1 MLKELKVKVNVS
13 KGSVLTGN
21 AWVDVLFGGEK
32 VVEHAEVTALFKPI
46 DEVKTNVI
54 EFTIEQFDDSFQ
66 NTLTIINSPET
77 IGPIQIYGV
86 EFYLDGK
93 DAGVTWQTATKEK
106 PMRFGGQP
114 SVIITNPHVGDPNFG
129 GWCSVT
135 DVSPGM
141 SITWGLAD
149 LVAIS
154 Q

>member
-21 AWVDVLFGGEK
+21 AWIDVLFGGEK

-66 NTLTIINSPET
+66 NTLTILNSPET
-77 IGPIQIYGV
+77 IGPIQIYAV
-86 EFYLDGK
+86 EFYLNDEN
-93 DAGVTWQTATKEK
+93 AGVTWQTATKEK
-106 PMRFGGQP
+106 PLRFGGQP
-114 SVIITNPHVGDPNFG
+114 SVTITNPHVGDPNFG
-129 GWCSVT
+129 GWSSVT

-149 LVAIS
+149 LVAVS
-154 Q
+154 